1 MDLTKKRLFVI
12 GVGPGSRKYITE
24 YSKEVIEKSNYVVG
38 YRYTLSTIS
47 HLIDRSRQQVFE
59 VTMRN
64 QEEVYQH
71 IFNDLMKDGDQCI
84 VPFTGDVN
92 FSESE
97 VVDRLLQLFGDSN
110 VELIPGISSIQ
121 IASAKSM
128 IPLDKAAIITFHVTD
143 DIEEKKLD
151 LVKSV
156 ADKKSVILVPRPW
169 PSNPSK
175 SFMPSEISLFLKEKD
190 IDTSKIDVWVFE
202 NLTDDKKETI
212 YKGKLDSLENKKF
225 SDLSVMV
232 IDQYIRQTYLDF
244 NNN

>member
-1 MDLTKKRLFVI
+1 MDLTKKKLFVI

-175 SFMPSEISLFLKEKD
+175 SFMPSEISLFLKEKN

-212 YKGKLDSLENKKF
+212 YKGKFDSIENKKF

>member
-1 MDLTKKRLFVI
+1 MDLTKKRLFVV

-24 YSKEVIEKSNYVVG
+24 YSKEVIEKSDYVVG
-38 YRYTLSTIS
+38 YTYTLSTIS

-128 IPLDKAAIITFHVTD
+128 IPLDKAAIITFHVTG

-156 ADKKSVILVPRPW
+156 VDKKSVILVPRPW

-175 SFMPSEISLFLKEKD
+175 SFMPSEISLFLKEKN

-232 IDQYIRQTYLDF
+232 IDQYTRQTYLDF
-244 NNN
+244 NND